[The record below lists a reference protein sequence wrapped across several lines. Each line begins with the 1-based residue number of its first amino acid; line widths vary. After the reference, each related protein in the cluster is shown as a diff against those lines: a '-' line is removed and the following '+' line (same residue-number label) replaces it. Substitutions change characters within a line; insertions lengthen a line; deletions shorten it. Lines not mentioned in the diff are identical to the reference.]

1 LKIRLHLSDGETR
14 DVVSRWGRL
23 VVAVVPVVL
32 VNAVAF
38 AGQLAFLRAHL
49 PWPLA
54 GQLLMAGALES
65 IAVYVAFH
73 AHVAALANDSALRLR
88 LASYGFAAVI
98 GAINYSHYAA
108 PGWRP
113 TFAAVAV
120 GLMSAA
126 SPWLCA
132 VHSRRAS
139 RDQLLAAGLV
149 EPHAL
154 RLGATRWMWHP
165 LRSARVMYHA
175 TSDGVSDPRAA
186 ITAWEARCGDALDA
200 ALGRTE
206 AGRQEAPDL
215 SADRNDEL
223 SAGTSQ
229 TGLRTGSGT
238 GSAELAE
245 PVRKALPGPVPDGR
259 SEPVSDSRSGPVRP
273 GAADR
278 SGKRAANRSGQ
289 PVTGQDAEQEFAAEI
304 AAGQVPSLYQIRN
317 RLHVGNDRA
326 KALRQQLARQAL
338 SA

>member
-1 LKIRLHLSDGETR
+1 MKIRLHLPDGETR

-54 GQLLMAGALES
+54 GQLMMAAALES
-65 IAVYVAFH
+65 IAVYLAFH

-98 GAINYSHYAA
+98 GAMNYSHYAA

-126 SPWLCA
+126 SPWLWA

-154 RLGATRWMWHP
+154 RLGATRWLWHP
-165 LRSARVMYHA
+165 VRSARVMYHA
-175 TSDGVSDPRAA
+175 TWAGVTDPRQA
-186 ITAWEARCGDALDA
+186 IA
-200 ALGRTE
+200 
-206 AGRQEAPDL
+206 
-215 SADRNDEL
+215 
-223 SAGTSQ
+223 
-229 TGLRTGSGT
+229 
-238 GSAELAE
+238 
-245 PVRKALPGPVPDGR
+245 
-259 SEPVSDSRSGPVRP
+259 
-273 GAADR
+273 
-278 SGKRAANRSGQ
+278 
-289 PVTGQDAEQEFAAEI
+289 GQDARRRRDAPAVAPGAGRDAVPVTHSGAPALLPGDAPDARPAVASGRASRGGVRRASPADMEASALAVLASQPGIGGAELGRAI
-304 AAGQVPSLYQIRN
+304 GTSPRTGQ
-317 RLHVGNDRA
+317 RL
-326 KALRQQLARQAL
+326 LARL
-338 SA
+338 NGRDHS